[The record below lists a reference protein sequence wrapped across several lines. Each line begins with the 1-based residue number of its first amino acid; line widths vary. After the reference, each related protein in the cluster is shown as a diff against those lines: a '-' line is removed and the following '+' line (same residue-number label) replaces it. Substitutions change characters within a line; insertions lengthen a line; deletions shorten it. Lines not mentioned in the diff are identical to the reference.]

1 MEKPKQDED
10 LIRDQEDAAAQEAGN
25 IGGAGGADDVEDEA
39 QRPVAE
45 AGGGEAEGFEE
56 AEKQLVEN
64 AGDMGSP
71 DPSEHAGKP
80 EAERSDAEYG
90 EADHVESSE
99 LEDDAAGS

>member
-1 MEKPKQDED
+1 MESPRQDDE
-10 LIRDQEDAAAQEAGN
+10 LVREEEDAAAEEAGS
-25 IGGAGGADDVEDEA
+25 IGGKGGAENVDDEA

-56 AEKQLVEN
+56 AEKQLIEN
-64 AGDMGSP
+64 AGELGSP
-71 DPSEHAGKP
+71 DPSEHAGEP

-99 LEDDAAGS
+99 LDDDD